1 MAIFIQEFNFVN
13 KDVIIKIDNNFCV
26 VFLEIV
32 FQTCISGL
40 ILL

>member
-13 KDVIIKIDNNFCV
+13 KDVIIKIDNKFSCS
-26 VFLEIV
+26 F
-32 FQTCISGL
+32 FGCCISGL